1 MICRSRLGPWNTAL
15 PATFHLLYIVYS
27 INCKMSIIPIQK
39 FHLTLTD
46 SQTIQETLNYGNTTV
61 MNIFSKQRNFINRKA
76 IFFFA
81 TQNKNETVALS
92 AKDKISK
99 GHNNNELSRTDN
111 IANNASNVNN
121 TGTKFSLDVDSD
133 GNKLTQQQAEYF
145 ENSKVRDDDGNLL
158 KVYHGTSKSFTA
170 FSWCRLCQICTAY
183 RKIFKTD
190 MSKYLCKIMYNL

>member
-1 MICRSRLGPWNTAL
+1 
-15 PATFHLLYIVYS
+15 
-27 INCKMSIIPIQK
+27 MSIIPIQK

-92 AKDKISK
+92 AKDKTSK

-170 FSWCRLCQICTAY
+170 FS
-183 RKIFKTD
+183 
-190 MSKYLCKIMYNL
+190 

>member
-1 MICRSRLGPWNTAL
+1 
-15 PATFHLLYIVYS
+15 
-27 INCKMSIIPIQK
+27 MSIIPIQK

-46 SQTIQETLNYGNTTV
+46 SQTIQETLNYGNTKV

-170 FSWCRLCQICTAY
+170 FS
-183 RKIFKTD
+183 
-190 MSKYLCKIMYNL
+190 